1 MKLFSLLVKTHAF
14 LFLHVKEQPHK
25 YGNAFFVDKG
35 PQLQERSKSADA
47 LQYVTIQQND
57 NTAETL
63 SQGGDR
69 KRKITHSFRE
79 IFGGNRRKSDSGEN
93 RQSLSASGS
102 TVPNIARPA
111 LPPLPPLPP
120 PPSVS
125 GYNVT
130 DGIGDAGHHDLRQR
144 MRLDGLIA
152 AQPDIPPGVD
162 TYDVDIDVDRY
173 DRVVHTRD
181 GDRVLPMGIVRHQNY
196 LFPDSFDDVGKS
208 ITFCTDAFRNVWTPS
223 PPNSNKKMCI
233 NLIEGVKLEPH

>member
-1 MKLFSLLVKTHAF
+1 MNTHAF
-14 LFLHVKEQPHK
+14 PFLHVKEEAYK
-25 YGNAFFVDKG
+25 DKNASVVDKG

-79 IFGGNRRKSDSGEN
+79 IFGGNRRKSDSVEN
-93 RQSLSASGS
+93 RQSLSVSGS

-130 DGIGDAGHHDLRQR
+130 DGMGDAGRHDLRQR

-152 AQPDIPPGVD
+152 AQPEIPQGVN

-173 DRVVHTRD
+173 DRVIPTQD

-208 ITFCTDAFRNVWTPS
+208 IQLSVYIHLKMFWI
-223 PPNSNKKMCI
+223 PPPPQ
-233 NLIEGVKLEPH
+233 E

>member
-1 MKLFSLLVKTHAF
+1 MFAD
-14 LFLHVKEQPHK
+14 KE
-25 YGNAFFVDKG
+25 

-57 NTAETL
+57 NAAETL

-93 RQSLSASGS
+93 RHSLSTSGFTIPS
-102 TVPNIARPA
+102 IPRPA

-125 GYNVT
+125 GYNVA
-130 DGIGDAGHHDLRQR
+130 DGISDAGRHDLRQR

-152 AQPDIPPGVD
+152 AQPHVPSGADA
-162 TYDVDIDVDRY
+162 YDMDIDVDRY

-181 GDRVLPMGIVRHQNY
+181 GDRVLPMGIVQHQNY
-196 LFPDSFDDVGKS
+196 SFPDSFDDVGKS
-208 ITFCTDAFRNVWTPS
+208 ITYDYRLGLMFTFQ
-223 PPNSNKKMCI
+223 
-233 NLIEGVKLEPH
+233 